1 MKTCPFCGR
10 NNLDSDEYCFNC
22 ERYLDAVPGP
32 DEELRLERELSRIRV
47 AKTPS
52 LIRMILS
59 SLLHKVILGLLTLG
73 GFFIMALLAIW
84 ISYDNS
90 TVALV
95 ALAVFAF
102 FLLSAVYYPD
112 VRISR
117 RVGIRGVL
125 VALISNVLLLCMV
138 LPPVLWFLRR
148 RGYIAGIRAVLIHG
162 WWAPVAFV
170 VLGCLLA
177 WLAGRKVAAETAAP

>member
-1 MKTCPFCGR
+1 MKTCPWCGR

-32 DEELRLERELSRIRV
+32 EEELRLDRELSRIRV
-47 AKTPS
+47 TRTPS
-52 LIRMILS
+52 LTRMVLS
-59 SLLHKVILGLLTLG
+59 SLLRKVILGILALG

-95 ALAVFAF
+95 ALAVFGF
-102 FLLSAVYYPD
+102 FLLLALYYPD
-112 VRISR
+112 VRVSR
-117 RVGIRGVL
+117 KVGMRGVI
-125 VALISNVLLLCMV
+125 VALISNVLLLCLA
-138 LPPVLWFLRR
+138 LPPALWFLRK
-148 RGYIAGIRAVLIHG
+148 RGYIAGIKPVLVHG

-170 VLGCLLA
+170 VLGCFLA
-177 WLAGRKVAAETAAP
+177 WMAGRGAAETAAP